1 MLKINQQTRISTIIK
16 ENKASIAAIAAI
28 AVPFQKLKNP
38 ILRHLIAPRVT
49 VADAASIGGCTIEDF
64 RLALEPLGFVF
75 EKVCAGENMV
85 GSLVEGVYSDVVP
98 KQRGEKEPE
107 WFSSLRDSTVDRF
120 DVRQHIARGDDPLK
134 SILQRYR
141 ALPNEH
147 ALCIINTFIPYPL
160 LLVLERQGASNY
172 VQSKAVDLH
181 YTWFFKA
188 AIPDM
193 LGHSSTNSQICMLGR
208 ESFELLLA
216 EYLSE
221 QILVVDVRA
230 LPMPEPMERLLEHLL
245 ILKEGQVL
253 HVYHK
258 RMPLHLLEELEHSG
272 FAVRIC
278 EYNTDDI
285 RLIIYHD
292 SR

>member
-16 ENKASIAAIAAI
+16 ENRASIAAIAAI

-38 ILRHLIAPRVT
+38 ILRRFIAPRVT

-75 EKVCAGENMV
+75 EKEWDGDNRGARDP
-85 GSLVEGVYSDVVP
+85 EGVYSDVPP
-98 KQRGEKEPE
+98 KQRMEKEPE
-107 WFSSLRDSTVDRF
+107 WFSSLRDRTIDHF
-120 DVRQHIARGDDPLK
+120 DVRQYITRGDDPLK

-141 ALPNEH
+141 VLPSEH

-160 LLVLERQGASNY
+160 LLLLERQGALHY

-181 YTWFFKA
+181 YTWFYKA
-188 AIPDM
+188 AVPDM
-193 LGHSSTNSQICMLGR
+193 QQDSSTNSQICMLSR
-208 ESFELLLA
+208 ESFELLLGK
-216 EYLSE
+216 YLDE

-230 LPMPEPMERLLEHLL
+230 LPMPEPMTRILESLTRLDSR
-245 ILKEGQVL
+245 QVL
-253 HVYHK
+253 HVYHQ

-272 FAVRIC
+272 FVVRIC
-278 EYNTDDI
+278 EYNKDDI
-285 RLIIYHD
+285 QLIIYHD